1 MIRVTQAFNKE
12 KDQVNTSLEIEGNA
26 LIEKLKL
33 IEKSEYLVRN
43 SIPTKLKAKAYYK
56 FNTAYIEIKELIE
69 KDLEP
74 RLESGEYLFS
84 FAEIISKETKDLFKE
99 TCSINGHYCVV
110 GDEEWGL
117 DQAKIDLTEELYS
130 YLYSMDDILDL
141 LID

>member
-12 KDQVNTSLEIEGNA
+12 KDQVNTSLEIEGNS
-26 LIEKLKL
+26 LIGKLKL

-43 SIPTKLKAKAYYK
+43 TIPTKLKAKAYYK

-74 RLESGEYLFS
+74 RLVSGEYLFS
-84 FAEIISKETKDLFKE
+84 FDSIISKETQELFKGN
-99 TCSINGHYCVV
+99 CSINQYDCVV
-110 GDEEWGL
+110 GDEELGL
-117 DQAKIDLTEELYS
+117 EQAKIDIREELYS